1 MTNKHEELDTQDI
14 ITKIKQSVQDSIVV
28 KQKLLENQP
37 LMNKIAEVTQLII
50 KAYQN
55 GNKLLIA
62 GNGGSAADAQHMAA
76 EFVSRFYF
84 DRPALPAIALT
95 VDTSALTAI
104 GNDYGF
110 EKVFLRQVQAHGQ
123 RGDIYFAISTSG
135 NSRNIVE
142 SLKCCKDLGITSVG
156 LVSEKPCEMDGL
168 CDYIL
173 KVDSTIT
180 PRIQETHILI
190 EHIICEIVESKLYK

>member
-1 MTNKHEELDTQDI
+1 MIIK
-14 ITKIKQSVQDSIVV
+14 ITKSVQDSILV
-28 KQKLLENQP
+28 KQKLLDNQT
-37 LMNKIAEVTQLII
+37 LMNKIAQVTQLII
-50 KAYQN
+50 TAYQN

-76 EFVSRFYF
+76 ELVARFYF

-123 RGDIYFAISTSG
+123 KGDIYFAISTSG
-135 NSRNIVE
+135 NSKNIVE
-142 SLKCCKDLGITSVG
+142 SLKCCKELGITTIG
-156 LVSEKPCEMDGL
+156 LVSEQPCQMDHL

-190 EHIICEIVESKLYK
+190 EHIICELVEFSLFNK